1 LCNISIFTRR
11 TRSNFPGSATSPATN
26 SMPKNS
32 EKQRQNSEGFA
43 VISGAGSSAVQDFR
57 GGREEAG

>member
-1 LCNISIFTRR
+1 
-11 TRSNFPGSATSPATN
+11 
-26 SMPKNS
+26 MPKNS